1 MTVNLKSPRY
11 YIDRIVE
18 MIYEWRSI
26 LAKASKPTPD
36 EFNAIIKV
44 VFISMIIIG
53 VLSYVIKA
61 TAVTF
66 LFR

>member
-1 MTVNLKSPRY
+1 MTINLKSPKY
-11 YIDRIVE
+11 YLDKIVE

-44 VFISMIIIG
+44 VFISMAIIG
-53 VLSYVIKA
+53 IISYIIKA

-66 LFR
+66 LFK